1 MSESIFTV
9 LDTMKTETSVP
20 GAEPKMQ
27 PHTLPREL
35 FPTGDQFADE
45 QALLDWATETGVLH
59 ACLQKGV
66 RSHLIDCRAVFK
78 ACKKDDVWSNA
89 YGQANLNDYSWKVQ
103 EKPAGKKSKEDI
115 AKEYLASLSPAELKK
130 FLAS

>member
-9 LDTMKTETSVP
+9 LDTLKTETSVP

-27 PHTLPREL
+27 SHTLPREM
-35 FPTGDQFADE
+35 FPTGEQFADE

-66 RSHLIDCRAVFK
+66 RSHLIDCRAIFK
-78 ACKKDDVWSNA
+78 ACKKGDVWSNE
-89 YGQANLNDYSWKVQ
+89 YGQKNLDSYTWKVQ
-103 EKPAGKKSKEDI
+103 AKPEGKKTKEQI
-115 AKEYLASLSPAELKK
+115 AKEYLAALSPAELKK
-130 FLAS
+130 LMKS